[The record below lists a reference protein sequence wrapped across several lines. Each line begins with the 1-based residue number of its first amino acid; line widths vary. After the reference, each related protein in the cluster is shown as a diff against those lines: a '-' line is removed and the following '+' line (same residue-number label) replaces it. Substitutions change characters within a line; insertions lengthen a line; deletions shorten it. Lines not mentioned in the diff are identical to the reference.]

1 MTKLALVT
9 GGAGF
14 IGSHVVDRLLE
25 EGQSRPGRSFG
36 EYRSNASTLP
46 TIKYLGVSFQSMQ
59 RSLLERIVTDP
70 KVMAGKPVIKG
81 TRVPVDLI
89 IHRIAQGETVERLL
103 EDYPKMTRQDVR
115 AALEYASSIVKGED
129 IVPIARG

>member
-1 MTKLALVT
+1 
-9 GGAGF
+9 
-14 IGSHVVDRLLE
+14 
-25 EGQSRPGRSFG
+25 
-36 EYRSNASTLP
+36 
-46 TIKYLGVSFQSMQ
+46 MQ

-89 IHRIAQGETVERLL
+89 VHRIAQGETVEHLL
-103 EDYPKMTRQDVR
+103 EDYPNMTRQDVR
-115 AALEYASSIVKGED
+115 AALEYASCVVKGED

>member
-1 MTKLALVT
+1 
-9 GGAGF
+9 
-14 IGSHVVDRLLE
+14 
-25 EGQSRPGRSFG
+25 
-36 EYRSNASTLP
+36 
-46 TIKYLGVSFQSMQ
+46 MQ

-89 IHRIAQGETVERLL
+89 IHRIAQGETVENLL

-115 AALEYASSIVKGED
+115 AALEYASTVVKGED
-129 IVPIARG
+129 IIPIAIE

>member
-1 MTKLALVT
+1 
-9 GGAGF
+9 
-14 IGSHVVDRLLE
+14 
-25 EGQSRPGRSFG
+25 
-36 EYRSNASTLP
+36 
-46 TIKYLGVSFQSMQ
+46 MQ

-89 IHRIAQGETVERLL
+89 VHRIAQGETVEHLL

-115 AALEYASSIVKGED
+115 ATLEYASSVVKGED
-129 IVPIARG
+129 IIPIAIE